1 MHERFFLRNLKIFFM
16 ICERL
21 EEDAMTA
28 KPEPGKRGKKSR
40 RVRLEDIAEACGVS
54 LSTVSR
60 ALAGEKGVRPEIRQQ
75 ILEAAKH
82 SNYTVPR
89 AVAGQKV
96 ILAASSA
103 AMIDYVRNQFTL
115 YVLEGLKERA
125 GALGLEIVTRPMA
138 DKHEELVVLDEAR
151 NDPEVAGLLFLT
163 IDDEDMLAATQ
174 GFDKSIVLL
183 NSDDPLM
190 RLSSVTPCNRSSARL
205 AANHLID
212 LGHSRILFLMRPGR
226 RTIERRYEGWRDALL
241 HRGLPADDDLLVPVD
256 DWLPELGIQAI
267 ASRIRQRGLD
277 FTAVLAAG
285 DSLAVGAMMGV
296 QQMGYSVPG
305 DVSVMGMDDLPQAA
319 FLNPPLT
326 TMHIPMREIGSSGL
340 DLLYDNLS
348 GLPYLPRRVEL
359 ACHLVERAST
369 GPARSGVPQS
379 L

>member
-1 MHERFFLRNLKIFFM
+1 MHERIFLRNLKIFFM
-16 ICERL
+16 IAERL
-21 EEDAMTA
+21 EEAAMTA
-28 KPEPGKRGKKSR
+28 KPEPGKRGKKSK

-75 ILEAAKH
+75 ILDAAKH

-125 GALGLEIVTRPMA
+125 QALGLEIVTRPMA
-138 DKHEELVVLDEAR
+138 DKREELLVLDEAR
-151 NDPEVAGLLFLT
+151 DDPEVAGLLFLT

-205 AANHLID
+205 AANHLIA
-212 LGHSRILFLMRPGR
+212 LGHHRILFLMRPGR

-241 HRGLPADDDLLVPVD
+241 HRGLPVDNDLLVPVD
-256 DWLPELGIQAI
+256 DWLPELANQAI
-267 ASRIRQRGLD
+267 ASRIRERGLD
-277 FTAVLAAG
+277 FSAVLAAG

-369 GPARSGVPQS
+369 GQVRPGTP
-379 L
+379 